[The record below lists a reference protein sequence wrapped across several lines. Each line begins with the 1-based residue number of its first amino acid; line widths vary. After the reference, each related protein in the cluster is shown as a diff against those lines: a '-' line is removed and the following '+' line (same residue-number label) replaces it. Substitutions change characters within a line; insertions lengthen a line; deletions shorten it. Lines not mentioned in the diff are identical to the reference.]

1 MNAEVKRQKW
11 GENTMVIIRGENRQ
25 ETADAYYWFW
35 HYSIAGTEPESELL
49 NWRADNVI
57 QFQTNEAKYVKGA
70 TLARLFYLIDNEA
83 ERFKGVKGGA
93 MAEARQFAQDAY
105 NQIPFTVNAS
115 TAYRKQQKPCIEF
128 NGYDNGHGKAENLS
142 DNDA

>member
-1 MNAEVKRQKW
+1 MKAEVKRQKW
-11 GENTMVIIRGENRQ
+11 GEDTMVILRGENRQ
-25 ETADAYYWFW
+25 ATIEAYYWFW
-35 HYSIAGTEPESELL
+35 HYGIAGLAPDNELL
-49 NWRADNVI
+49 NWRDDNVV

-70 TLARLFYLIDNEA
+70 ALARLFYLIDNEA

-105 NQIPFTVNAS
+105 NQIPFTANAS
-115 TAYRKQQKPCIEF
+115 KAYAKQQRHCIDAH
-128 NGYDNGHGKAENLS
+128 GYDNGHGKAENLS

>member
-1 MNAEVKRQKW
+1 
-11 GENTMVIIRGENRQ
+11 MVILRGENRQ
-25 ETADAYYWFW
+25 ATIEAYYWFW
-35 HYSIAGTEPESELL
+35 HYGIAGLAPDNELL
-49 NWRADNVI
+49 TWRDDNVV

-70 TLARLFYLIDNEA
+70 ALARLFYLIDNEA

-105 NQIPFTVNAS
+105 NQIPFTANAS
-115 TAYRKQQKPCIEF
+115 KAYAKQQRHCIDAH
-128 NGYDNGHGKAENLS
+128 GYDNGHGKAENLS

>member
-1 MNAEVKRQKW
+1 MIV
-11 GENTMVIIRGENRQ
+11 IRGKNRQ
-25 ETADAYYWFW
+25 ATIEAYYWFW
-35 HYSIAGTEPESELL
+35 HYGIAGLAPDTELL
-49 NWRADNVI
+49 NWRDDHVV

-70 TLARLFYLIDNEA
+70 ALARLFYLIDNEA

-105 NQIPFTVNAS
+105 HQIPFTANAS
-115 TAYRKQQKPCIEF
+115 KAYAKQQRHCIDAH
-128 NGYDNGHGKAENLS
+128 GYDNGHGKAENLS

>member
-11 GENTMVIIRGENRQ
+11 GEDTMVILRGENRQ
-25 ETADAYYWFW
+25 ATIEAYYWFW
-35 HYSIAGTEPESELL
+35 HYGIAGLAPDNELL
-49 NWRADNVI
+49 NWRDDNVV

-70 TLARLFYLIDNEA
+70 ALARLFYLIDNEA

-105 NQIPFTVNAS
+105 NQIPFTANAS
-115 TAYRKQQKPCIEF
+115 KAYAKQQRHCIDAH
-128 NGYDNGHGKAENLS
+128 GYDNGHGKAENLS

>member
-1 MNAEVKRQKW
+1 MIV
-11 GENTMVIIRGENRQ
+11 IRGKNRQ
-25 ETADAYYWFW
+25 ATIEAYYWFW
-35 HYSIAGTEPESELL
+35 HYGIAGLAPDNELL
-49 NWRADNVI
+49 NWRDDNVV

-70 TLARLFYLIDNEA
+70 ALARLFYLIDNEA

-105 NQIPFTVNAS
+105 NQIPFTANAS
-115 TAYRKQQKPCIEF
+115 KAYAKQQRHNIDAH
-128 NGYDNGHGKAENLS
+128 GYDNNHGKAENLA

>member
-1 MNAEVKRQKW
+1 MKAEVKRQKW
-11 GENTMVIIRGENRQ
+11 GEDTMVILRGENRQ
-25 ETADAYYWFW
+25 ATIEAYYWFW
-35 HYSIAGTEPESELL
+35 HYGIAGLAPDNELL
-49 NWRADNVI
+49 NWRDDNVV

-70 TLARLFYLIDNEA
+70 ALARLFYLIDNEA

-105 NQIPFTVNAS
+105 NQIPFTANAS
-115 TAYRKQQKPCIEF
+115 KAYAKQQRHCIDSH
-128 NGYDNGHGKAENLS
+128 GYDSGHGKAENL